1 MSMLPKSNNKTSS
14 RRQINIRGVRD
25 GILMLPDNQ
34 YRVIMEVSSL
44 NFELKSEDEQD
55 TLIDTYQSLIN
66 SLPCPIQVLVRI
78 RELDMSHYME
88 NLVARK
94 KNEREPVYQD
104 QLQAYSEFVQALVAD
119 NKILSRHFYIVLPY
133 SASGKD
139 AYEEASEQL
148 ALNSDLVR
156 KGFMRLGMQ
165 TRLLESLEVLDLFH
179 SFYNPAQAKHH
190 PVSERITQLINSSF
204 THGVRS

>member
-1 MSMLPKSNNKTSS
+1 MLPKASSKASS
-14 RRQINIRGVRD
+14 RRQINIHGVRD

-34 YRVIMEVSSL
+34 YRVVMEVSSL

-55 TLIDTYQSLIN
+55 ILIDTYQSLIN

-88 NLVARK
+88 NLAVRR
-94 KNEREPVYQD
+94 NTEREPVYQS
-104 QLQAYSEFVQALVAD
+104 QLQSYSEFVQTLVAD
-119 NKILSRHFYIVLPY
+119 NRILSRHFYVVLPY
-133 SASGKD
+133 SAGGKD
-139 AYEEASEQL
+139 AFDEASEQL

-165 TRLLESLEVLDLFH
+165 TRLLGGLEILDLFH

-190 PVSERITQLINSSF
+190 PLSERVTQLVNSSF
-204 THGVRS
+204 TRGARS

>member
-1 MSMLPKSNNKTSS
+1 MLPKASSKASS
-14 RRQINIRGVRD
+14 RRQINIHGVRD

-34 YRVIMEVSSL
+34 YRVVMEVSSL

-55 TLIDTYQSLIN
+55 ILIDTYQSLIN

-88 NLVARK
+88 NLAVRRNA
-94 KNEREPVYQD
+94 EREPVYQN
-104 QLQAYSEFVQALVAD
+104 QLGAYSEFVQTLVAD
-119 NKILSRHFYIVLPY
+119 NKILSRHFYVVFPY
-133 SASGKD
+133 ATGGKD
-139 AYEEASEQL
+139 AFEEASEQL

-165 TRLLESLEVLDLFH
+165 TRLLDSLEILDLFH

-190 PVSERITQLINSSF
+190 PVSERVTQLVNSSF
-204 THGVRS
+204 TRGVRS